1 MSFHNRIVGMRIL
14 LAAVL
19 AAVSAVAQAPRPA
32 PEFHFHM
39 PQGPDTLLSSFRGKV
54 VMVAFLNTG
63 CTHCQHFAQE
73 LSQFQKEYGPKGVQ
87 VVAAVFDSGAKAGL
101 QSFRDRFVRGFPL
114 GYSDER
120 TVLAW
125 LGQPVEEGYFVPI
138 VVFVNRRGMI
148 VSQHLGDDNLFQDP
162 DAEIRHKLDLLL
174 KQPAK

>member
-1 MSFHNRIVGMRIL
+1 MRIL

-19 AAVSAVAQAPRPA
+19 AAVSAVAQTPRPA

-39 PQGPDTLLSSFRGKV
+39 LQGPDTLLSSFKGKV

-87 VVAAVFDSGAKAGL
+87 VVAAVFDNGAKAGL
-101 QSFRDRFVRGFPL
+101 QSFRDQFVRGFPL
-114 GYSDER
+114 GYSDEK

-148 VSQHLGDDNLFQDP
+148 VSQHLGDDSLFQDP
-162 DAEIRHKLDLLL
+162 DAEIRHKLDLML

>member
-1 MSFHNRIVGMRIL
+1 MRIL
-14 LAAVL
+14 LPVL
-19 AAVSAVAQAPRPA
+19 LVAVSAAAQQAPRPA

-39 PQGPDTLLSSFRGKV
+39 LQGPDTLLSSFRGKV
-54 VMVAFLNTG
+54 AMVAFLNTG

-87 VVAAVFDSGAKAGL
+87 VVAAVFDNGAKAGL
-101 QSFRDRFVRGFPL
+101 QSFRDQFVRGFPV
-114 GYSDER
+114 GYSDEK

-148 VSQHLGDDNLFQDP
+148 ESQHLGDDNLFQDP
-162 DAEIRHKLDLLL
+162 DANIRHKLDLML